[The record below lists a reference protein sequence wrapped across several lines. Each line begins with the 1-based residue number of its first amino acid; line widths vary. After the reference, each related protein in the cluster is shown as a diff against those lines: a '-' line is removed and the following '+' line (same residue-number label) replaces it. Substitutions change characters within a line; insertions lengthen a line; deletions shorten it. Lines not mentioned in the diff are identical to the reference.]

1 MNIPG
6 QVVLGVLTSM
16 AGIVV
21 FGYYAKKGCDPLS
34 QRVIK
39 NPNQVSFCMYYITPN
54 ACSLQ
59 RKLNTTSHKNGLS
72 LMYWCIHTNVKF

>member
-39 NPNQVSFCMYYITPN
+39 NPNQVTISPN
-54 ACSLQ
+54 EYLTAT
-59 RKLNTTSHKNGLS
+59 K
-72 LMYWCIHTNVKF
+72 VKYKSV

>member
-39 NPNQVSFCMYYITPN
+39 NPNQVSFCMYYIHRDESDRHFTESARSAMQDRAQWRCLKP
-54 ACSLQ
+54 
-59 RKLNTTSHKNGLS
+59 
-72 LMYWCIHTNVKF
+72 

>member
-34 QRVIK
+34 QRVIR
-39 NPNQVSFCMYYITPN
+39 NPNQVSILYV
-54 ACSLQ
+54 
-59 RKLNTTSHKNGLS
+59 
-72 LMYWCIHTNVKF
+72 IHHT